1 MIKKKKKDFA
11 KCTHPNVFI
20 IITDAGDWLG
30 FKENEVKVIH
40 KGPLQIKRKQ
50 DTRQKKS
57 TYTNYSFHVLV
68 LHIKSFL

>member
-1 MIKKKKKDFA
+1 MIKKKKKNFA

-20 IITDAGDWLG
+20 IITGAGDWLG

-50 DTRQKKS
+50 DTRQK
-57 TYTNYSFHVLV
+57 
-68 LHIKSFL
+68 